1 MRYFFVLILLIT
13 HCHVSIAME
22 TTRLGVGNTVNYM
35 NQTLLLHGMGIEVG
49 QTMPKIGLLNDR
61 RYVNYTTDNAG
72 EKTLYFLFPSVDEP
86 ISTKNI
92 LEMYNKS
99 RHVNG
104 RIIFVSTD
112 SVHTLGRF
120 KAFYHLKNVTF
131 LTDARTHGYGLKTG
145 TLIRDW
151 GELTRAII
159 ITDENNKVISIQA
172 VKNLLDLPCI
182 VNALKLM

>member
-1 MRYFFVLILLIT
+1 MRYFYVLIFL
-13 HCHVSIAME
+13 CHAAIATE
-22 TTRLGVGNTVNYM
+22 TTRLGVGNTVIYM
-35 NQTLLLHGMGIEVG
+35 NQSLLLHGIGIEVG

-72 EKTLYFLFPSVDEP
+72 QKTLYFLFPSVDEP
-86 ISTKNI
+86 VSTKNI
-92 LEMYNKS
+92 LEMYNRT

-112 SVHTLGRF
+112 SVHTLARF
-120 KAFYHLKNVTF
+120 KAFYNLKNVTF
-131 LTDARTHGYGLKTG
+131 LTDSRTHGYGLKTG

-151 GELTRAII
+151 GELTRGII
-159 ITDENNKVISIQA
+159 VTDENNKVISIQA

-182 VNALKLM
+182 VKALKLM